1 MKKIYSIVLFL
12 ISVSASAQSPDKMS
26 YQAVLRNVDGT
37 LMKDQAVSI
46 QISILQSSATGTTVY
61 QEDHSPS
68 TNLNGLVSL
77 HIGTGN
83 TTSGTFSA
91 IDWSAGPYF
100 LQTDIDPAGG
110 TNYVISSTTELISV
124 PFALY
129 ANKADSLVGGIT
141 ETDPIFDASTAKG
154 ITSSDTTYWNN
165 KLDSY
170 IETDP
175 LFNSSV
181 AKGITS
187 ADTTYWNNKLDG
199 YTETDPIFN
208 SSVAK
213 GITTADTAAWNN
225 HLSADLDT
233 DTTNEIQTISI
244 ANDSIKLSNGGG
256 RIPLAAIKSYVNSSA
271 RSTSESVVHLSDSTT
286 AVYVSKFDF
295 NYSNYADSII
305 LDSLMLKEGDRLV
318 IYTSPTGGPLTYH
331 TRSYWQLLDS
341 AGNKMNCFI
350 SARNET
356 NNGNDGFNAYS
367 NQSAAT
373 GSYNYYQD
381 LHYTIPADGT
391 YFIKRAHYFIH
402 SKSPTNSPY
411 RYPIGMWYYEIN

>member
-100 LQTDIDPAGG
+100 LQTDVDPAGG

-141 ETDPIFDASTAKG
+141 EADPI
-154 ITSSDTTYWNN
+154 
-165 KLDSY
+165 
-170 IETDP
+170 
-175 LFNSSV
+175 FNSSV

-187 ADTTYWNNKLDG
+187 SDTTYWNNKLDG

-213 GITTADTAAWNN
+213 GITSSDTAAWNN

-286 AVYVSKFDF
+286 AVYVSNFDF
-295 NYSNYADSII
+295 NYWNYADSII

-373 GSYNYYQD
+373 NSYNYYQD

-391 YFIKRAHYFIH
+391 YFIKRAFYYIQ
-402 SKSPTNSPY
+402 SKSLLKYSPTPY

>member
-141 ETDPIFDASTAKG
+141 ETDPIF
-154 ITSSDTTYWNN
+154 
-165 KLDSY
+165 
-170 IETDP
+170 
-175 LFNSSV
+175 NSSV

-187 ADTTYWNNKLDG
+187 SDTTYWNNKLDG

-208 SSVAK
+208 SSVAS

-286 AVYVSKFDF
+286 AVYVSNFDF
-295 NYSNYADSII
+295 NSWNYADSII

-373 GSYNYYQD
+373 NSYNYYQD

-391 YFIKRAHYFIH
+391 YFIKRAHYFLQ
-402 SKSPTNSPY
+402 KKGATPTPY

>member
-141 ETDPIFDASTAKG
+141 ETDPIF
-154 ITSSDTTYWNN
+154 
-165 KLDSY
+165 
-170 IETDP
+170 
-175 LFNSSV
+175 NSSV

-187 ADTTYWNNKLDG
+187 SDTTYWNNKLDG

-208 SSVAK
+208 SSVAS

-295 NYSNYADSII
+295 NYWNYADSII

-331 TRSYWQLLDS
+331 IRSYWQLLDS
-341 AGNKMNCFI
+341 AVNKMNCFI

-373 GSYNYYQD
+373 NSYNYYQD
-381 LHYTIPADGT
+381 LHYTIHADGT
-391 YFIKRAHYFIH
+391 YFIKRAFYYIQ
-402 SKSPTNSPY
+402 SKSLLKYSPTPY

>member
-141 ETDPIFDASTAKG
+141 ETDPIF
-154 ITSSDTTYWNN
+154 
-165 KLDSY
+165 
-170 IETDP
+170 
-175 LFNSSV
+175 NSSV

-187 ADTTYWNNKLDG
+187 SDTTYWNNKLDG

-208 SSVAK
+208 SSVAS

-286 AVYVSKFDF
+286 AVYVSNFDF
-295 NYSNYADSII
+295 NYWNYADSII

-373 GSYNYYQD
+373 NSYNYYQD

-391 YFIKRAHYFIH
+391 YFIKRAFYYIQ
-402 SKSPTNSPY
+402 SKSLLKYSPTPY

>member
-26 YQAVLRNVDGT
+26 YQAVLRNIDGT

-141 ETDPIFDASTAKG
+141 ETDPIF
-154 ITSSDTTYWNN
+154 
-165 KLDSY
+165 
-170 IETDP
+170 
-175 LFNSSV
+175 NSSV

-187 ADTTYWNNKLDG
+187 
-199 YTETDPIFN
+199 
-208 SSVAK
+208 S
-213 GITTADTAAWNN
+213 DTAAWNN

-286 AVYVSKFDF
+286 AVYVSNFDF
-295 NYSNYADSII
+295 NSWNYADSII

-331 TRSYWQLLDS
+331 IRSYWQLLDS

-373 GSYNYYQD
+373 NSYNYYQD

-391 YFIKRAHYFIH
+391 YFIKRAHYFLQ
-402 SKSPTNSPY
+402 KK
-411 RYPIGMWYYEIN
+411 IGWLQIAQKEHKL

>member
-141 ETDPIFDASTAKG
+141 ETDPIFNSSVAKG

-170 IETDP
+170 
-175 LFNSSV
+175 
-181 AKGITS
+181 
-187 ADTTYWNNKLDG
+187 
-199 YTETDPIFN
+199 TEIDPIFN

-213 GITTADTAAWNN
+213 GITSADTAAWNN

-286 AVYVSKFDF
+286 AVYVSNFDF
-295 NYSNYADSII
+295 NYWNYADSII

-331 TRSYWQLLDS
+331 IRSYWQLLDS

-373 GSYNYYQD
+373 NSYNYYQD

-391 YFIKRAHYFIH
+391 YFIKRAHYFLQ
-402 SKSPTNSPY
+402 KKGATPTPY

>member
-141 ETDPIFDASTAKG
+141 ETDPIFNSSVAKG

-170 IETDP
+170 
-175 LFNSSV
+175 
-181 AKGITS
+181 
-187 ADTTYWNNKLDG
+187 
-199 YTETDPIFN
+199 TEIDPIFN

-213 GITTADTAAWNN
+213 GITSADTAAWNN

-286 AVYVSKFDF
+286 AVYVSNFDF
-295 NYSNYADSII
+295 NSWNYADSII

-331 TRSYWQLLDS
+331 IRSYWQLLDS

-373 GSYNYYQD
+373 NSYNYYQD

-391 YFIKRAHYFIH
+391 YFIKRAHYFLQ
-402 SKSPTNSPY
+402 KKGATPTPY

>member
-1 MKKIYSIVLFL
+1 
-12 ISVSASAQSPDKMS
+12 MS

-141 ETDPIFDASTAKG
+141 EADPI
-154 ITSSDTTYWNN
+154 
-165 KLDSY
+165 
-170 IETDP
+170 
-175 LFNSSV
+175 FNSSV

-208 SSVAK
+208 SSVAS

-286 AVYVSKFDF
+286 AVYVSNFDF
-295 NYSNYADSII
+295 NYWNYADSII

-331 TRSYWQLLDS
+331 IRSYWQLLDS

-373 GSYNYYQD
+373 NSYNYYQD

-391 YFIKRAHYFIH
+391 YFIKRAFYYIQ
-402 SKSPTNSPY
+402 SKSLLKYSPTPY

>member
-141 ETDPIFDASTAKG
+141 EADPIFDASVAKG

-170 IETDP
+170 
-175 LFNSSV
+175 
-181 AKGITS
+181 
-187 ADTTYWNNKLDG
+187 
-199 YTETDPIFN
+199 TEIDPIFN

-213 GITTADTAAWNN
+213 GITSADTAAWNN

-286 AVYVSKFDF
+286 AVYVSNFDF
-295 NYSNYADSII
+295 NSWNYADSII

-373 GSYNYYQD
+373 NSYNYYQD

-391 YFIKRAHYFIH
+391 YFIKRAHYFLQ
-402 SKSPTNSPY
+402 KKGATPTPY

>member
-141 ETDPIFDASTAKG
+141 EADPI
-154 ITSSDTTYWNN
+154 
-165 KLDSY
+165 
-170 IETDP
+170 
-175 LFNSSV
+175 FNSSV

-208 SSVAK
+208 SSVAS

-286 AVYVSKFDF
+286 AVYVSNFDY
-295 NYSNYADSII
+295 NYWNYADSII

-318 IYTSPTGGPLTYH
+318 IYTSPTGGALTYH

-350 SARNET
+350 SARNAA
-356 NNGNDGFNAYS
+356 NNGDDGFNAYS
-367 NQSAAT
+367 NQSAT
-373 GSYNYYQD
+373 PNIYYQD

-391 YFIKRAHYFIH
+391 YFIKRAFYYIQR
-402 SKSPTNSPY
+402 KSLLNYSPIPY

>member
-141 ETDPIFDASTAKG
+141 ETDPIFNSSVAKG

-165 KLDSY
+165 KLDGY
-170 IETDP
+170 TETDP

-187 ADTTYWNNKLDG
+187 TDTAYWNANQDVDSTNELQSISMNNDTLSLSLGGGDVVLPSNWEKTNNTIVNKSDYVSIG
-199 YTETDPIFN
+199 ANVTDSSAIVNVTSTNAGVLMPRMTTSQREAIASPANGLLVFDTSTNSFWYYSSLWVELISNN
-208 SSVAK
+208 SSGTGTPSSSK
-213 GITTADTAAWNN
+213 TLIYTAD
-225 HLSADLDT
+225 
-233 DTTNEIQTISI
+233 
-244 ANDSIKLSNGGG
+244 
-256 RIPLAAIKSYVNSSA
+256 
-271 RSTSESVVHLSDSTT
+271 
-286 AVYVSKFDF
+286 
-295 NYSNYADSII
+295 
-305 LDSLMLKEGDRLV
+305 
-318 IYTSPTGGPLTYH
+318 
-331 TRSYWQLLDS
+331 
-341 AGNKMNCFI
+341 
-350 SARNET
+350 
-356 NNGNDGFNAYS
+356 GF
-367 NQSAAT
+367 
-373 GSYNYYQD
+373 
-381 LHYTIPADGT
+381 
-391 YFIKRAHYFIH
+391 
-402 SKSPTNSPY
+402 
-411 RYPIGMWYYEIN
+411 

>member
-1 MKKIYSIVLFL
+1 
-12 ISVSASAQSPDKMS
+12 MS

-100 LQTDIDPAGG
+100 LQTDVDPAGG

-141 ETDPIFDASTAKG
+141 ETDPIF
-154 ITSSDTTYWNN
+154 
-165 KLDSY
+165 
-170 IETDP
+170 
-175 LFNSSV
+175 NSSV

-187 ADTTYWNNKLDG
+187 
-199 YTETDPIFN
+199 
-208 SSVAK
+208 S
-213 GITTADTAAWNN
+213 DTAAWNN

-286 AVYVSKFDF
+286 AVYVSNFDF
-295 NYSNYADSII
+295 NYWNYADSII

-331 TRSYWQLLDS
+331 IRSYWQLLDS

-373 GSYNYYQD
+373 NSYNYYQD

-391 YFIKRAHYFIH
+391 YFIKRAHYFLQ
-402 SKSPTNSPY
+402 KKGATPTPY

>member
-26 YQAVLRNVDGT
+26 YQAVLRNIDGT

-141 ETDPIFDASTAKG
+141 ETDPIF
-154 ITSSDTTYWNN
+154 
-165 KLDSY
+165 
-170 IETDP
+170 
-175 LFNSSV
+175 NSSV

-187 ADTTYWNNKLDG
+187 SDTTYWNNKLDG

-208 SSVAK
+208 SSVAS

-286 AVYVSKFDF
+286 AVYVSNFDF
-295 NYSNYADSII
+295 NSWNYADSII

-373 GSYNYYQD
+373 NSYNYYQD

-391 YFIKRAHYFIH
+391 YFIKRAFYYIQ
-402 SKSPTNSPY
+402 SKSLLKYSPTPY

>member
-26 YQAVLRNVDGT
+26 YQAVLRNIDGT

-141 ETDPIFDASTAKG
+141 ETDPIF
-154 ITSSDTTYWNN
+154 
-165 KLDSY
+165 
-170 IETDP
+170 
-175 LFNSSV
+175 NSSV

-187 ADTTYWNNKLDG
+187 SDTTYWNNKLDG

-208 SSVAK
+208 SSVAS

-286 AVYVSKFDF
+286 AVYVSNFDF
-295 NYSNYADSII
+295 NSWNYADSII

-331 TRSYWQLLDS
+331 IRSYWQLLDS

-373 GSYNYYQD
+373 NSYNYYQD

-391 YFIKRAHYFIH
+391 YFIKRAFYYIQ
-402 SKSPTNSPY
+402 SKSLLKYSPTPY

>member
-141 ETDPIFDASTAKG
+141 ETDPIFNSSVAKG

-165 KLDSY
+165 KLDGY
-170 IETDP
+170 TETDP

-187 ADTTYWNNKLDG
+187 TDTAYWNANQDVDSTNELQSISINNDTLSLSLGGGDVVLPSNWEKTNNTIVNKSDYVSIG
-199 YTETDPIFN
+199 ANVTDSSAIVNVTSTNAGVLMPRMTTSQREAIASPANGLLVFDTSTNSFWYYSSLWVELISNN
-208 SSVAK
+208 SSGTGTPSSSK
-213 GITTADTAAWNN
+213 TLIY
-225 HLSADLDT
+225 
-233 DTTNEIQTISI
+233 TTN
-244 ANDSIKLSNGGG
+244 
-256 RIPLAAIKSYVNSSA
+256 
-271 RSTSESVVHLSDSTT
+271 
-286 AVYVSKFDF
+286 
-295 NYSNYADSII
+295 
-305 LDSLMLKEGDRLV
+305 
-318 IYTSPTGGPLTYH
+318 
-331 TRSYWQLLDS
+331 
-341 AGNKMNCFI
+341 
-350 SARNET
+350 
-356 NNGNDGFNAYS
+356 GF
-367 NQSAAT
+367 
-373 GSYNYYQD
+373 
-381 LHYTIPADGT
+381 
-391 YFIKRAHYFIH
+391 
-402 SKSPTNSPY
+402 
-411 RYPIGMWYYEIN
+411 

>member
-26 YQAVLRNVDGT
+26 YQAVLRNIDGT

-141 ETDPIFDASTAKG
+141 ETDPIF
-154 ITSSDTTYWNN
+154 
-165 KLDSY
+165 
-170 IETDP
+170 
-175 LFNSSV
+175 NSSV

-187 ADTTYWNNKLDG
+187 SDTTYWNNKLDG

-208 SSVAK
+208 SSVAS

-286 AVYVSKFDF
+286 AVYVSNFDF
-295 NYSNYADSII
+295 NSWNYADSII

-331 TRSYWQLLDS
+331 IRSYWQLLDS

-373 GSYNYYQD
+373 NSYNYYQD

-391 YFIKRAHYFIH
+391 YFIKRAHYFLQ
-402 SKSPTNSPY
+402 KKGATPTPY

>member
-141 ETDPIFDASTAKG
+141 ETDPIF
-154 ITSSDTTYWNN
+154 
-165 KLDSY
+165 
-170 IETDP
+170 
-175 LFNSSV
+175 NSSV

-187 ADTTYWNNKLDG
+187 SDTTYWNNKLDG

-208 SSVAK
+208 SSVAS

-286 AVYVSKFDF
+286 AVYVSNFDF
-295 NYSNYADSII
+295 NSWNYADSII

-331 TRSYWQLLDS
+331 IRSYWQLLDS

-373 GSYNYYQD
+373 NSYNYYQD

-391 YFIKRAHYFIH
+391 YFIKRAFYYIQ
-402 SKSPTNSPY
+402 SKSLLKYSPTPY

>member
-1 MKKIYSIVLFL
+1 
-12 ISVSASAQSPDKMS
+12 MS
-26 YQAVLRNVDGT
+26 YQAVLRNADGT

-110 TNYVISSTTELISV
+110 INYVISTTTELISV

-141 ETDPIFDASTAKG
+141 EADPIFDASIAKG
-154 ITSSDTTYWNN
+154 ITSVDTAYWNGMLGSYVETDPIFSSSVAKGIKSSDTTYWNN
-165 KLDSY
+165 KLDM
-170 IETDP
+170 
-175 LFNSSV
+175 
-181 AKGITS
+181 
-187 ADTTYWNNKLDG
+187 
-199 YTETDPIFN
+199 YTETDPEFN
-208 SSVAK
+208 QSVAS
-213 GITTADTAAWNN
+213 GIKTADTVAWNN
-225 HLSADLDT
+225 HLSVDLDT
-233 DTTNEIQTISI
+233 DTTNEIQTIYM

-286 AVYVSKFDF
+286 AVYVSNFDY
-295 NYSNYADSII
+295 NYWNYADSII

-318 IYTSPTGGPLTYH
+318 IYTSPTGGALTYH
-331 TRSYWQLLDS
+331 SRSYWQLLDY

-350 SARNET
+350 SARNAS
-356 NNGNDGFNAYS
+356 NNGDDGFNAYS
-367 NQSAAT
+367 NQSAT
-373 GSYNYYQD
+373 PNIYYQD

-391 YFIKRAHYFIH
+391 YFIKRARYYIQNK
-402 SKSPTNSPY
+402 SLLNYSPTPY

>member
-141 ETDPIFDASTAKG
+141 ETDPIF
-154 ITSSDTTYWNN
+154 
-165 KLDSY
+165 
-170 IETDP
+170 
-175 LFNSSV
+175 NSSV

-187 ADTTYWNNKLDG
+187 SDTTYWNNKLDG

-213 GITTADTAAWNN
+213 GITSSDTAAWNN

-286 AVYVSKFDF
+286 AVYVSNFDF
-295 NYSNYADSII
+295 NYWNYADSII

-331 TRSYWQLLDS
+331 IRSYWQLLDS

-373 GSYNYYQD
+373 NSYNYYQD

-391 YFIKRAHYFIH
+391 YFIKRAFYYIQ
-402 SKSPTNSPY
+402 SKSLLKYSPTPY

>member
-141 ETDPIFDASTAKG
+141 EADPI
-154 ITSSDTTYWNN
+154 
-165 KLDSY
+165 
-170 IETDP
+170 
-175 LFNSSV
+175 FNSSV

-208 SSVAK
+208 SSVAS

-286 AVYVSKFDF
+286 AVYVSNFDF
-295 NYSNYADSII
+295 NYWNYADSII
-305 LDSLMLKEGDRLV
+305 LDYLMLKEGDRLV

-331 TRSYWQLLDS
+331 IRSYWQLLDS

-373 GSYNYYQD
+373 NSYNYYQD

-391 YFIKRAHYFIH
+391 YFIKRAHYFLQ
-402 SKSPTNSPY
+402 KKGATPTPY

>member
-26 YQAVLRNVDGT
+26 YQAVLRNIDGT

-141 ETDPIFDASTAKG
+141 ETDPIF
-154 ITSSDTTYWNN
+154 
-165 KLDSY
+165 
-170 IETDP
+170 
-175 LFNSSV
+175 NSSV

-187 ADTTYWNNKLDG
+187 SDTTYWNNKLDG

-208 SSVAK
+208 SSVAS

-286 AVYVSKFDF
+286 AVYVSNFDF
-295 NYSNYADSII
+295 NYWNYADSII

-331 TRSYWQLLDS
+331 IRSYWQLLDS

-373 GSYNYYQD
+373 NSYNYYQD

-391 YFIKRAHYFIH
+391 YFIKRAHYFLQ
-402 SKSPTNSPY
+402 KKGATPTPY

>member
-141 ETDPIFDASTAKG
+141 ETDPIF
-154 ITSSDTTYWNN
+154 
-165 KLDSY
+165 
-170 IETDP
+170 
-175 LFNSSV
+175 NSSV

-187 ADTTYWNNKLDG
+187 SDTTYWNNKLDG

-208 SSVAK
+208 SSVAS

-286 AVYVSKFDF
+286 AVYVSNFDF
-295 NYSNYADSII
+295 NSWNYADSII

-331 TRSYWQLLDS
+331 IRSYWQLLDS

-373 GSYNYYQD
+373 NSYNYYQD

-391 YFIKRAHYFIH
+391 YFIKRAHYFLQ
-402 SKSPTNSPY
+402 KKGATPTPY

>member
-141 ETDPIFDASTAKG
+141 ETDPIF
-154 ITSSDTTYWNN
+154 
-165 KLDSY
+165 
-170 IETDP
+170 
-175 LFNSSV
+175 NSSV

-187 ADTTYWNNKLDG
+187 SDTTYWNNKLDG

-208 SSVAK
+208 SSVAS

-286 AVYVSKFDF
+286 AVYVSNFDF
-295 NYSNYADSII
+295 NYWNYADSII

-331 TRSYWQLLDS
+331 IRSYWQLLDS

-373 GSYNYYQD
+373 NSYNYYQD

-391 YFIKRAHYFIH
+391 YFIKRAHYFLQ
-402 SKSPTNSPY
+402 KKGATPTPY

>member
-141 ETDPIFDASTAKG
+141 ETDPIF
-154 ITSSDTTYWNN
+154 
-165 KLDSY
+165 
-170 IETDP
+170 
-175 LFNSSV
+175 NSSV

-187 ADTTYWNNKLDG
+187 SDTTYWNNKLDG

-208 SSVAK
+208 SSVAS

-286 AVYVSKFDF
+286 AVYVSNFDF
-295 NYSNYADSII
+295 NSWNYADSII

-373 GSYNYYQD
+373 NSYNYYQD

-391 YFIKRAHYFIH
+391 YFIKRAFYYIQ
-402 SKSPTNSPY
+402 SKSLLKYSPTPY

>member
-1 MKKIYSIVLFL
+1 MKNIITLVFVCLSYL
-12 ISVSASAQSPDKMS
+12 SALAQNVPQGIA
-26 YQAVLRNVDGT
+26 YQAVAVKDGAYSVAGQNPQAIYWSN
-37 LMKDQAVSI
+37 KDIKVRFTIFEKYPNGSSQYSEFHETTTDDYGVFNLIIGQGSDLSGDFTTIPWELGDAH
-46 QISILQSSATGTTVY
+46 LQV
-61 QEDHSPS
+61 EIDFEN
-68 TNLNGLVSL
+68 TNEFVLS
-77 HIGTGN
+77 
-83 TTSGTFSA
+83 
-91 IDWSAGPYF
+91 
-100 LQTDIDPAGG
+100 
-110 TNYVISSTTELISV
+110 VIEKFWSV
-124 PFALY
+124 PFSF
-129 ANKADSLVGGIT
+129 NSHSADTLLGIYE
-141 ETDPIFDASTAKG
+141 ETDPIFNSSIAKG

-170 IETDP
+170 
-175 LFNSSV
+175 
-181 AKGITS
+181 
-187 ADTTYWNNKLDG
+187 
-199 YTETDPIFN
+199 TEIDPIFN

-286 AVYVSKFDF
+286 AVYVSNFDF
-295 NYSNYADSII
+295 NYWNYADSII
-305 LDSLMLKEGDRLV
+305 LDYLMLKEGDRLV

-331 TRSYWQLLDS
+331 IRSYWQLLDS

-373 GSYNYYQD
+373 NSYNYYQD

-391 YFIKRAHYFIH
+391 YFIKRAHYFLQ
-402 SKSPTNSPY
+402 KKGATPTPY